1 MLALAYLRVCAL
13 LPGGLEAEELEWVMS
28 SLSDCEGL
36 DESEFARE
44 LASPW
49 LIADVEQ
56 HDAFEVRFLDE
67 VAQYGEKP
75 DYSVVTVE
83 VKNKLPVV
91 SLILYSLKLS
101 SLL

>member
-13 LPGGLEAEELEWVMS
+13 ISSGLEAEELEWVMS

-36 DESEFARE
+36 DESESARE
-44 LASPW
+44 LASSW
-49 LIADVEQ
+49 LIVDVEH

-67 VAQYGEKP
+67 VAQHGDRP
-75 DYSVVTVE
+75 DYSMVTVE

-91 SLILYSLKLS
+91 GPPMYPLES
-101 SLL
+101 S